1 MNDLLDKFEI
11 KINKDG
17 VYIIHIIKPH
27 TKLYLYINDK
37 LDDESYSYE
46 SLYYY
51 IKLYNNDIIKVKD
64 DNNEDINLL
73 DYEFNI
79 YKL

>member
-17 VYIIHIIKPH
+17 IYIIHIIKHH